1 MKFLGFLFIPGIL
14 WAQNPRIDT
23 LQNVIVSASR
33 QSISTQKTP
42 FTTYRMNRNEKASRN
57 TPDLLLNSPG
67 VFLQKTNYGGG
78 SAFVRGLTGNQTL
91 LVVDGIRFNNSTFR
105 YGPNQYLNT
114 IDPFSLSHIEILKG
128 SGSVQ
133 YGSDALTG
141 VLHFFTE
148 KPEFSAASGWRT
160 TVGTRWAGQGM
171 EMSWQAKSVYSSE
184 KTAFIV
190 SGSSRRFGD
199 ITRGNGLGFQ
209 SPTGYDEWSYLAK
222 IRQKV
227 NAHWT
232 LEGLLQTTAQ
242 SHVPVYH
249 KVVLENFSINE
260 MDLQRYQ
267 KGYVRAQGNFDSKTW
282 REVELTLSRQ
292 SSLEN
297 RKLQKKGSSTL
308 RAESDEVATWGITGQ
323 VKSILGKKWSAVSG
337 FDHYQDAVLSARAD
351 ITTTSGAT
359 KSLRGLYPNESTYA
373 YQSIFTMHH
382 IDADRW
388 QIEAG
393 LRYHMGQANLPDTT
407 VGKTRIQMGAL
418 VYSLGLTRLI
428 GHQLALF
435 AQTNSGFRAPNLDDL
450 GSLGIVD
457 FRYELPAFDLKPEY
471 SQNVELGLKWQHPR
485 FRNEVSVYRTQLTNL
500 ITRIKTA
507 QIIQAYPVYVKQNV
521 DEAYVTGAE
530 WAGSFDLHPDWK
542 IQGQVSY
549 VLGQNVTQNEPLR
562 RIPPM
567 HGGLKVLRQRGN
579 LQTSAELVF
588 AGEQTR
594 LSAGDK
600 ADNRMNPMGTAGW
613 AIVNAEAAYAWKS
626 IRLAVQ
632 AQNIGD
638 VDYRMHGSGING
650 VGRSLWAQLQCSF

>member
-1 MKFLGFLFIPGIL
+1 MKLLFFLFIPFAF
-14 WAQNPRIDT
+14 WAQSPQMDT

-42 FTTYRMNRNEKASRN
+42 FTTYRINRSEKSSRN

-67 VFLQKTNYGGG
+67 VFLQKTNHGGG

-114 IDPFSLSHIEILKG
+114 IDAFSLSHIELLKG

-148 KPEFSAASGWRT
+148 KPEFSTTSTWRNT
-160 TVGTRWAGQGM
+160 LGTRWAGQGM
-171 EMSWQAKSVYSSE
+171 ELSWQAKSVYSSE
-184 KTAFIV
+184 KTALLV
-190 SGSSRRFGD
+190 SGSTRQFGD
-199 ITRGNGLGFQ
+199 ITRGNGRGFQ
-209 SPTGYDEWSYLAK
+209 TPTGYDEWSYLAK

-227 NAHWT
+227 NTNWT
-232 LEGLLQTTAQ
+232 LEGLLQTTTQ

-249 KVVLENFSINE
+249 KVVLENFLTNE

-267 KGYVRAQGNFDSKTW
+267 KGYVRAQGLFDSKAW
-282 REVELTLSRQ
+282 REVELTVSRQ

-297 RKLQKKGSSTL
+297 RKLQKKGSATL
-308 RAESDEVATWGITGQ
+308 RAESDEIETWGITGQ
-323 VKSILGKKWSAVSG
+323 VKSVLGKNWSAVSG
-337 FDHYQDAVLSARAD
+337 FDYYQDAVQSTRAD
-351 ITTTSGAT
+351 LTNGAK
-359 KSLRGLYPNESTYA
+359 KSLRGLYPNGSSYA
-373 YQSIFTMHH
+373 YQSIFSLHH
-382 IDADRW
+382 IDLDRW

-393 LRYHMGQANLPDTT
+393 LRYHTGQANLPDTT

-428 GHQLALF
+428 GDQWALF

-457 FRYELPAFDLKPEY
+457 FRYELPALDLKPEY
-471 SQNVELGLKWQHPR
+471 SQNFELGLKWQHPR
-485 FRNEVSVYRTQLTNL
+485 FRNEISVYRTQLVNL

-507 QIIQAYPVYVKQNV
+507 QMIQGYSVFVKQNV

-530 WAGSFDLHPDWK
+530 WAGSYDLHPNWK
-542 IQGQVSY
+542 IQSQVSY

-562 RIPPM
+562 RIPPI
-567 HGGLKVLRQRGN
+567 HGGLKVMRQQGN
-579 LQTSAELVF
+579 FQTSAELVF
-588 AGEQTR
+588 AGEQKR

-613 AIVNAEAAYAWKS
+613 AIMNAEAAYVWKS

-632 AQNIGD
+632 AQNLGD

-650 VGRSLWAQLQCSF
+650 VGRSVWAQLQCSF